1 MSEAIEVVRSSP
13 SEAISAVL
21 DLFHDRSYLTLL
33 GKSVGT
39 GIAVGTIGR
48 RLPAVAVPVA
58 LLGGMYLGLELAR
71 WITQQHEAEEIGP
84 YIEATSLEASDE
96 RPAVE

>member
-1 MSEAIEVVRSSP
+1 MSEAVEIVRSSP
-13 SEAISAVL
+13 SEAIGQLL
-21 DLFHDRSYLTLL
+21 DLFHDRSYLQLL
-33 GKSVGT
+33 GKAAGT

-48 RLPAVAVPVA
+48 RLPAMAAPLA